1 MKEAISSSSVLI
13 RGTQQA
19 ANRRADAPD
28 EGGNQWLISTHPA
41 LIGAQRVLI

>member
-19 ANRRADAPD
+19 ANRWADAPD